1 MTGSPPSTPSSA
13 YTVNGERTAQ
23 PIDMSTTEVNNNN
36 TTSSSIDEKHA
47 SDIVEELPTQQ
58 PTITNDSNGGEKKS
72 MWKKKTKTKK
82 KKEPAVPIH
91 GLFRFATLSD
101 KIMVLMAVIFSA
113 GIGALQPAT
122 IIIFGSFL
130 GQVQTVFSYSMM
142 PGAECTPSDA
152 GLEMTK
158 GLILIFVYMGTAVLV
173 GAYLTNAFWVF
184 TGGMYGWK

>member
-13 YTVNGERTAQ
+13 HTLNGERTAQ
-23 PIDMSTTEVNNNN
+23 PIVMTTTMEVNNN
-36 TTSSSIDEKHA
+36 TESSSIDEKHA
-47 SDIVEELPTQQ
+47 SDIAEELPIQQ
-58 PTITNDSNGGEKKS
+58 PTINNDSNGDEKEGTG
-72 MWKKKTKTKK
+72 KKKTKTKAKK
-82 KKEPAVPIH
+82 KKEPTVPIH

-101 KIMVLMAVIFSA
+101 KIMILMALIFSA

-130 GQVQTVFSYSMM
+130 GQVQNVYSASMM
-142 PGAECTPSDA
+142 PGVECTPSGT

-158 GLILIFVYMGTAVLV
+158 PLILIFVYMGTAVLV

-184 TGGMYGWK
+184 TGGK